1 MPSLRDLRRRT
12 NSVKNTQQITSAMKM
27 VSAAKLRRAQDAI
40 LSARPFAK
48 KMLQV
53 LNSLATRADVDA
65 HPLLKVRE
73 PKNIDVIVIS
83 ADKGLCG
90 SFNANIMKKAEQFL
104 RTIDDAES
112 VDLQIVGK
120 KSRDYFRRRSYNIRC
135 EFVDIFRDLSYE
147 TAGSIARPLIDSY
160 QDPESD
166 EAKENQ
172 VDAVYLIYNEFKN
185 VIQQDVVVEQLLPI
199 EKLELDTAEEAQD
212 YIYEP
217 SAEEIYDAV
226 IPRHVEYQVWHALL
240 ESAAAEHAA
249 RMTAMDNASK
259 NAAELIEDLTLTM
272 NKVRQATITREIL
285 EIVSGAE
292 AIQ

>member
-1 MPSLRDLRRRT
+1 MPNLQDLRRRT
-12 NSVKNTQQITSAMKM
+12 RSVKNTQQITSAMKM

-48 KMLQV
+48 KMLEV
-53 LNSLATRADVDA
+53 LNSLATRASAEA
-65 HPLLKVRE
+65 HPLLRARE
-73 PKNIDVIVIS
+73 PKNVDVIIVS

-90 SFNANIMKKAEQFL
+90 SFNANIMKKAERFL
-104 RTIDDAES
+104 GGIDSDV
-112 VDLQIVGK
+112 VDLQLVGK
-120 KSRDYFRRRSYNIRC
+120 KSRDYFKRRAFTIRH
-135 EFVDIFRDLSYE
+135 EFVDVFRELTYD
-147 TAGSIARPLIDSY
+147 TAGAVARPIIERYS
-160 QDPESD
+160 DPESD
-166 EAKENQ
+166 AR

-185 VIQQDVVVEQLLPI
+185 VMQQNVVVEQLLPI
-199 EKLELDTAEEAQD
+199 QKLEFEKPEEEID

-217 SAEEIYDAV
+217 TAAEIYDAV

-249 RMTAMDNASK
+249 RMTAMENASK
-259 NAAELIEDLTLTM
+259 NAKELIEQLTLTM

-292 AIQ
+292 AIK

>member
-12 NSVKNTQQITSAMKM
+12 QSVKNTQQITKAMKM
-27 VSAAKLRRAQDAI
+27 VSAAKLRRSQDAI

-48 KMLQV
+48 KMLAV
-53 LNSLATRADVDA
+53 LNSLATRADPDG
-65 HPLLKVRE
+65 HPLLQARE
-73 PKNIDVIVIS
+73 PKNIDVIIIS

-90 SFNANIMKKAEQFL
+90 SFNANIMKAADGFL
-104 RTIDDAES
+104 GGLECDTL
-112 VDLQIVGK
+112 DLYVVGK
-120 KSRDYFRRRSYNIRC
+120 KSRDYYKRRSYNIRR
-135 EFVDIFRDLSYE
+135 EYVDIFRELSYD
-147 TAGSIARPLIDSY
+147 TAGSIARPLIERYTNPEIDSE
-160 QDPESD
+160 DL
-166 EAKENQ
+166 
-172 VDAVYLIYNEFKN
+172 VDAVYLVYNEFKN

-199 EKLELDTAEEAQD
+199 ERLELDKPEEELD

-217 SAEEIYDAV
+217 SAAEIYDAV

-249 RMTAMDNASK
+249 RMTAMENASK
-259 NAAELIEDLTLTM
+259 NAAELIESLTLTM
-272 NKVRQATITREIL
+272 NKARQATITREIL